1 MSRRIL
7 TATAIAT
14 VMGVAGAAVVAYDG
28 GGGDSSIAPSILGA
42 PDGSILAAGLV
53 SPVSCDDLGATMRAL
68 VEEHGYQGYGG
79 GYGPVRDFFVAE
91 ATNDLA
97 LTSGA
102 EADSMALDGGVA
114 DTDGTNVQ
122 ELGVDE
128 QDIVERVGDLLVV
141 GTQGMVRIV
150 AIVDGEPVAR
160 GELQIGQWSDL
171 GLFAIGDDRVAVI
184 SISNDVDPVR
194 GTDERARSMI
204 RPGGFESTTVA
215 LIDLSDPD
223 NPRELSRLDLEGRLI
238 DSRAVDGVLRVAVRS
253 EGPQIDVH
261 APGEFEADRAMD
273 WERAT
278 DEDYQR
284 YEREFQAEYQQRTDE
299 AMAQVNAAD
308 WQPHVRVT
316 DESGVRVESMVGCDR
331 VGFPTAFAGIGMLT
345 VASIDATGD
354 TLAIDDA
361 TAVVTSGEN
370 LYSTPDRV
378 VIAST
383 RWEVPVLDD
392 TPTPQVDPPVEE
404 PFFEENESSPD
415 ATSEVLPMTTMPWP
429 GGGRWVGGSTT
440 DLHVFDVDGTVVS
453 HVASGTVDGTLLNQ
467 FSISIHDNV
476 LRTATTG
483 WTEDGSESYVT
494 TLRVEGDTLVQLGQV
509 GDLGPNEDI
518 QAVRF
523 MGTTAYVVTFRRT
536 DPLYV
541 VDLTDPAAPQT
552 LGELKVDGYSAYLHP
567 LAPGQLLGIGQD
579 ADPKT
584 GQTRGV
590 QLSTFD
596 VSDMTNPTRIDV
608 DVTPDSSSQAEWDHH
623 AVTVTDEGLII
634 IPLEQ
639 HSSREPRVGALVYEV
654 AADGTLTRRGIL
666 NAGTSWN
673 LAPRR
678 SLIMQGTL
686 VTIGDGGV
694 LTWDASSFAPLGALT
709 FTEPVEI
716 ERPSVEKSLG
726 VCGSNLDCD
735 TMVENVEPQPGRP

>member
-28 GGGDSSIAPSILGA
+28 GGGGSSIAPSILGA

-79 GYGPVRDFFVAE
+79 GYGPVRDFLVTV
-91 ATNDLA
+91 ATNA
-97 LTSGA
+97 STPTSGA
-102 EADSMALDGGVA
+102 EADSMTLDAGAA

-150 AIVDGEPVAR
+150 AIIDGEPVAR
-160 GELQIGQWSDL
+160 GELQIGEWSDL

-184 SISNDVDPVR
+184 SISSDVDSVR

-223 NPRELSRLDLEGRLI
+223 NPRELSRLDLEGWLV

-253 EGPQIDVH
+253 EGPQIDVY

-284 YEREFQAEYQQRTDE
+284 YDRDFQAEYQQRTDE

-316 DESGVRVESMVGCDR
+316 DESGVRVEPMVGCDR
-331 VGFPTAFAGIGMLT
+331 VGVPTAFAGIGMLT
-345 VASIDATGD
+345 MAAIDANGD

-361 TAVVTSGEN
+361 TSVVTSGEN

-383 RWEVPVLDD
+383 D
-392 TPTPQVDPPVEE
+392 
-404 PFFEENESSPD
+404 
-415 ATSEVLPMTTMPWP
+415 
-429 GGGRWVGGSTT
+429 WVGGSTT

-453 HVASGTVDGTLLNQ
+453 HVASGTVYGTLLNQ

-483 WTEDGSESYVT
+483 WTEDRSESYVT

-541 VDLTDPAAPQT
+541 VDLTDPAAPRT

-608 DVTPDSSSQAEWDHH
+608 DVTPDSSSHAEWDHH
-623 AVTVTDEGLII
+623 AVTVTDAGLII

-639 HSSREPRVGALVYEV
+639 HSSVKSRVGALVYEV
-654 AADGTLTRRGIL
+654 AADGALTRRGIL
-666 NAGTSWN
+666 DAGTDWQ

-686 VTIGDGGV
+686 VTVGDGGV

-709 FTEPVEI
+709 FPEPEPVQI
-716 ERPSVEKSLG
+716 ERPSVENSLG

-735 TMVENVEPQPGRP
+735 TMIENVELQPGRP

>member
-14 VMGVAGAAVVAYDG
+14 VMGVAGAAVVSYDG
-28 GGGDSSIAPSILGA
+28 GGDGGSSIAPSILGA

-53 SPVSCDDLGATMRAL
+53 SPASCDDLGATMRAL
-68 VEEHGYQGYGG
+68 VDEHGREGFGG
-79 GYGPVRDFFVAE
+79 FGPVAVFSGRE
-91 ATNDLA
+91 AMDDLA
-97 LTSGA
+97 TTSETGA
-102 EADSMALDGGVA
+102 DPMAPDAGVV

-150 AIVDGEPVAR
+150 GIVDGEPVAR

-184 SISNDVDPVR
+184 SISGDVDPVR
-194 GTDERARSMI
+194 GIDDRARSMI

-223 NPRELSRLDLEGRLI
+223 NPRELSRLDLEGWLV

-253 EGPQIDVH
+253 EGPQIDVY

-299 AMAQVNAAD
+299 AMDQLNASD

-316 DESGVRVESMVGCDR
+316 DAAGIRVEPMVGCDR

-361 TAVVTSGEN
+361 TAVVTSGQN

-383 RWEVPVLDD
+383 RWEAPVFDD
-392 TPTPQVDPPVEE
+392 TPAPQPEPAVEE
-404 PFFEENESSPD
+404 PFFEENESSPE

-429 GGGRWVGGSTT
+429 GRGGGGSTT

-494 TLRVEGDTLVQLGQV
+494 TLRVEGDTLLQLGQV

-541 VDLTDPAAPQT
+541 VDLTDPAAPRT

-579 ADPKT
+579 ADPET

-596 VSDMTNPTRIDV
+596 VSDMTKPTRIDV

-623 AVTVTDEGLII
+623 AVTVTDAGLII

-639 HSSREPRVGALVYEV
+639 HSSRESRVGALVYEV

-666 NAGTSWN
+666 DAGTDWQ

-686 VTIGDGGV
+686 VTIADGGV
-694 LTWDASSFAPLGALT
+694 LTWDATSFAPLGTLT
-709 FTEPVEI
+709 FPGPDPVKV
-716 ERPSVEKSLG
+716 ERPSVEG
-726 VCGSNLDCD
+726 DPECLDCD
-735 TMVENVEPQPGRP
+735 TMVDNVEPQPGRP